1 MLAFMKNSESLN
13 HKKKKNLRLEE
24 ASGDRLVQSFLESR
38 ALD

>member
-13 HKKKKNLRLEE
+13 HKKKNSRLEE